1 MADLDEK
8 FNRLHLPD
16 YVDDEKEDNYS
27 LVRDGT
33 NFKNQ
38 KFQLWK
44 VPGGRWVRMTVLNK
58 LSPNETNPN
67 PWTGNTMCIKLHW
80 GCNCTV
86 YESVKHTV
94 QLGCSD
100 VIAYDAYPW
109 DSTSTHAVV
118 LLTMVGE
125 WTYSGQIFED
135 INMIATRTSLLD
147 CLKRPGKEVEFNT
160 CSHGNKFFLPPCPR
174 GTRELDFASNFAFTV
189 IAPNIMEKYS
199 THFPGTLEVRSVK
212 LVTPAELETLLN
224 TTNSPKTDLADK
236 MLELLQEDQIP
247 KTHKIVLPKVNKFG
261 QRRRIT
267 QKIGPCTGSFTVSP
281 GEWVCCRGRC
291 FWDNLFREV
300 KEELSLEFDQS
311 LLRLFMK
318 SRNYLKFWIRDK
330 IVFVLLFVPEGVTM
344 EMAMHEGT
352 QMFHIKK
359 NPPSTSTAAR
369 ATTPLTTP
377 TATLTATSG
386 NPSRSG
392 TPVATPARTSRSG
405 TPVATSAR
413 TSGNPSRS
421 GTPVATP
428 ARTSRSG
435 NPVATPAR
443 TSGNPS
449 RSGNPVAT
457 PARTSR
463 SGTPVATPAR
473 TSGSGTPV
481 ATSARTSGNPS
492 RSGTPVATP
501 TTRKT
506 EWDSD

>member
-1 MADLDEK
+1 MEG
-8 FNRLHLPD
+8 
-16 YVDDEKEDNYS
+16 V
-27 LVRDGT
+27 
-33 NFKNQ
+33 
-38 KFQLWK
+38 
-44 VPGGRWVRMTVLNK
+44 
-58 LSPNETNPN
+58 
-67 PWTGNTMCIKLHW
+67 
-80 GCNCTV
+80 
-86 YESVKHTV
+86 
-94 QLGCSD
+94 
-100 VIAYDAYPW
+100 
-109 DSTSTHAVV
+109 
-118 LLTMVGE
+118 
-125 WTYSGQIFED
+125 WTYSGELFNVLTVIA
-135 INMIATRTSLLD
+135 ATRTSLLD

-160 CSHGNKFFLPPCPR
+160 CSHGNKFLLPPCPR
-174 GTRELDFASNFAFTV
+174 GTRELDVASNFAFTV

-199 THFPGTLEVRSVK
+199 TNFPGTLEVRSVK

-224 TTNSPKTDLADK
+224 TTNSQKTDLADK
-236 MLELLQEDQIP
+236 MLELLQEYQIP

-261 QRRRIT
+261 RRGQNT
-267 QKIGPCTGSFTVSP
+267 QKIGPCTGKFTSSMRE
-281 GEWVCCRGRC
+281 GKCCRGDMC
-291 FWDNLFREV
+291 FWGNLFREV
-300 KEELSLEFDQS
+300 KEELNLEFDQS
-311 LLRLFMK
+311 LIRLFMK

-330 IVFVLLFVPEGVTM
+330 IVFVVLFVPEGVTM

-405 TPVATSAR
+405 TPVATPARTSRSGTPVATPAR

-435 NPVATPAR
+435 TPVATPAR

-449 RSGNPVAT
+449 RSGTPVATPARTSRSGTPVAT

-473 TSGSGTPV
+473 TSG
-481 ATSARTSGNPS
+481 NPS

-501 TTRKT
+501 TTMKT
-506 EWDSD
+506 GWDSD